1 MSTILYHS
9 LKGGAVAPSIE
20 RDRHYPILPRPSELN
35 ESIDSVDEGG
45 GGRERTDCDSL
56 LSVPNGLIKATTT
69 ATTTAT
75 ATKTKQRKKTDQ
87 PERDDGDQR

>member
-1 MSTILYHS
+1 M
-9 LKGGAVAPSIE
+9 APSIE

-69 ATTTAT
+69 AT